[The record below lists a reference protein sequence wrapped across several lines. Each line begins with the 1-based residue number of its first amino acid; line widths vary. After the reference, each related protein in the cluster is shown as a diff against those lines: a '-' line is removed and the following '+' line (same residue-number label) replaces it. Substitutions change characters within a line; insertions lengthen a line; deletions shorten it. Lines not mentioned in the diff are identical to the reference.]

1 MHLILQI
8 SFQVWW
14 LLEVIKWVCLSI
26 LEELPEKILDLAY
39 ASHAW
44 FASTGGLVVGFAEN
58 ALLPDGTV
66 DPGSSG
72 SVGWDEGYLDIIST
86 GAVGQES
93 NQFRV
98 VG

>member
-1 MHLILQI
+1 MGL
-8 SFQVWW
+8 SFDLKV
-14 LLEVIKWVCLSI
+14 
-26 LEELPEKILDLAY
+26 EELPEKILDLAY

-72 SVGWDEGYLDIIST
+72 VLVGT
-86 GAVGQES
+86 
-93 NQFRV
+93 RV
-98 VG
+98 I